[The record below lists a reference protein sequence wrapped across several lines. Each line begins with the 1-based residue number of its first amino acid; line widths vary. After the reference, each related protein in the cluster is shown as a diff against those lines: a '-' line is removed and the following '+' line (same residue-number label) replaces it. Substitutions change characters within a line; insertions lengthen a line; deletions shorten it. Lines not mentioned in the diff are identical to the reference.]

1 GAADLLLCGGGA
13 QNPSLVKALTEACP
27 HLRSL
32 LTDEAGFPARA
43 VEAAAFA
50 LLAYL
55 TATGRPGNLPA
66 ATGARAPVILGSI
79 TPGRTLPRLPL
90 PEA

>member
-1 GAADLLLCGGGA
+1 MK
-13 QNPSLVKALTEACP
+13 KALEKA
-27 HLRSL
+27 SL
-32 LTDEAGFPARA
+32 LDRDHGDQIH
-43 VEAAAFA
+43 
-50 LLAYL
+50 
-55 TATGRPGNLPA
+55 PGNLPA

>member
-1 GAADLLLCGGGA
+1 LLCGGGA
-13 QNPSLVKALTEACP
+13 ENPVLVKALAEACP
-27 HLRSL
+27 NLRCL
-32 LTDEAGFPARA
+32 MTDEAGFPARA

-55 TATGRPGNLPA
+55 TATGHPGNLPA